1 MSSKEN
7 NNLGALSKKERKV
20 LRIKNIIINAAK
32 DLFSK
37 QSFDTITMEEIAE
50 ATALSRATLYNYFNT
65 KEEIYFNIALDK
77 IEDWI
82 EMYGLLEHRDYSGK
96 VLVLKLTEELV
107 KDILEYPHYSQL
119 IRRFFY
125 RSNDLNL
132 PIEEI
137 FYNKLIKNK
146 ESQNKT
152 NFTSQN
158 KVFLQLLD
166 AYVNYRSLW
175 QKAINMG
182 IDDGSITSKS
192 NPSHL
197 NFMIIMLIL
206 GLLDQI
212 DFRRSLME
220 MVDISDDEITQ
231 FILKLVTK
239 ILEGEI

>member
-1 MSSKEN
+1 MK
-7 NNLGALSKKERKV
+7 
-20 LRIKNIIINAAK
+20 
-32 DLFSK
+32 
-37 QSFDTITMEEIAE
+37 
-50 ATALSRATLYNYFNT
+50 
-65 KEEIYFNIALDK
+65 
-77 IEDWI
+77 
-82 EMYGLLEHRDYSGK
+82 
-96 VLVLKLTEELV
+96 
-107 KDILEYPHYSQL
+107 HYQ
-119 IRRFFY
+119 
-125 RSNDLNL
+125 
-132 PIEEI
+132 
-137 FYNKLIKNK
+137 K
-146 ESQNKT
+146 
-152 NFTSQN
+152 

>member
-1 MSSKEN
+1 M
-7 NNLGALSKKERKV
+7 
-20 LRIKNIIINAAK
+20 NAAK

-37 QSFDTITMEEIAE
+37 ESFDTISMEEIAG

-77 IEDWI
+77 VEDWI
-82 EMYGLLEHRDYSGK
+82 EMYELLKHKDYSGK
-96 VLVLKLTEELV
+96 ALVIKLTEELV
-107 KDILEYPHYSQL
+107 KDILEYPHYSKL

-137 FYNKLIKNK
+137 FYNKLIKNI

-158 KVFLQLLD
+158 KIFLQLLD
-166 AYVNYRSLW
+166 VYVNYRALW
-175 QKAINMG
+175 QNAINMG
-182 IDDGSITSKS
+182 IKDGSITSKS

-220 MVDISDDEITQ
+220 MVEISDGKITQ